1 VTFATLLD
9 DAAARWPGRIAL
21 TFEGERWSFD
31 RLLSRV
37 TVAAAN
43 LAAAGVGEGTRV
55 LVVLENCPEYL
66 IAQYALARLGAAF
79 VTPNPYW
86 TQPELIRA
94 AEAAQAHT
102 VIHAPRFAD
111 VVSGLGV
118 AIPVASLAE
127 ARAGSAPTPVEVS
140 GSARYLPFSSGTTGL
155 PKAVVHTDESLCGAI
170 QQLSYHLG
178 LTESDRL
185 QVALPLC
192 HVFGTTMTA
201 AALSVGAELTLFRRF
216 NLDESL
222 RYLQQ
227 DRVTIWPMAG
237 AVAHELAARPDLDP
251 AIFASLRFFMW
262 GGSAVPRDLAQ
273 RISTQTGVGFLC
285 SYGMTEAM
293 MVAFN
298 PVHDEPRW
306 STDSP
311 GYATVGTELRLD
323 AGGELEVRGPSVAAG
338 YAGSDSEAFTRDG
351 WFRTGDV
358 ATISPDG
365 RLRIVDRIKDMIKV
379 SGFQVAPAEVELVL
393 IEHPAVH
400 DAGVVGRPDDRA
412 GHVPIAYLVCEPG
425 VTAAQLD
432 SWLRTRLASYKRPR
446 GYHVVDQLPRT
457 AAGKL
462 QRAELR
468 RWQID
473 GADQLNTSTNAASD

>member
-1 VTFATLLD
+1 MTFAGLLD
-9 DAAARWPGRIAL
+9 DAATRWPDRTAL
-21 TFEGERWSFD
+21 TFEGERWSFE
-31 RLLSRV
+31 RLHCRV
-37 TVAAAN
+37 TLAAAN

-55 LVVLENCPEYL
+55 LVLLENGPEYL

-86 TQPELIRA
+86 TQPELVRA

-102 VIHAPRFAD
+102 AIYAPRFAD
-111 VVSGLGV
+111 VISGLSV
-118 AIPVASLAE
+118 AIPVDSLAD
-127 ARAGSAPTPVEVS
+127 ARSESAPASVDAP
-140 GSARYLPFSSGTTGL
+140 GAARYLPFSSGTTGL

-170 QQLSYHLG
+170 QQLAYHLG
-178 LTESDRL
+178 LSEIDRL

-192 HVFGTTMTA
+192 HIFGTTMTA

-216 NLDESL
+216 DLDESL
-222 RYLQQ
+222 RHLVYN
-227 DRVTIWPMAG
+227 RVTIWPMAG
-237 AVAHELAARPDLDP
+237 AVAHELAARPDLD
-251 AIFASLRFFMW
+251 AKTFASLRFFMW
-262 GGSAVPRDLAQ
+262 GGSAVPRELAQ
-273 RISTQTGVGFLC
+273 RISSQTGVGFLC

-298 PVHDEPRW
+298 PVHDEHRW
-306 STDSP
+306 SIDSP
-311 GYATVGTELRLD
+311 GFATMGTELRLD
-323 AGGELEVRGPSVAAG
+323 AGGELEVRGLSVASG
-338 YAGSDSEAFTRDG
+338 YAGSDSDAFTRDG

-393 IEHPAVH
+393 VEHPGVH
-400 DAGVVGRPDDRA
+400 DAGVVGQPDDRA
-412 GHVPIAYLVCEPG
+412 GHVPIAYVVCDPD
-425 VTAAQLD
+425 VTAMQLD
-432 SWLRTRLASYKRPR
+432 SWSQTRLASYKRPH
-446 GYHVVDQLPRT
+446 GYHLVDELPRT

-468 RWQID
+468 RWHTD
-473 GADQLNTSTNAASD
+473 GVNQLNTSTNAASD

>member
-1 VTFATLLD
+1 MTFAGLLD
-9 DAAARWPGRIAL
+9 DAAARWPDRAAL

-31 RLLSRV
+31 RLQRGV

-43 LAAAGVGEGTRV
+43 LAAAGVGGGTRV
-55 LVVLENCPEYL
+55 LVLLENCPEYL

-86 TQPELIRA
+86 TEPEVLRA
-94 AEAAQAHT
+94 AEAAQANT
-102 VIHAPRFAD
+102 VIYAQRFAD

-118 AIPVASLAE
+118 AIPVESLAA
-127 ARAGSAPTPVEVS
+127 ARSESAPASVDVS
-140 GSARYLPFSSGTTGL
+140 SAARYLPFSSGTTGL
-155 PKAVVHTDESLCGAI
+155 PKAVVHTDGSLCGAVR
-170 QQLSYHLG
+170 QLAYHLG
-178 LTESDRL
+178 LSESDRL

-192 HVFGTTMTA
+192 HVFGTTMAA

-216 NLDESL
+216 DLDESL
-222 RYLQQ
+222 RHLVQ

-237 AVAHELAARPDLDP
+237 AVAHELAARPDLD
-251 AIFASLRFFMW
+251 AETFASLRFFMW
-262 GGSAVPRDLAQ
+262 GGSAVPRELAQ
-273 RISTQTGVGFLC
+273 RIANQTGVGFLC

-298 PVHDEPRW
+298 PIHDEQRW
-306 STDSP
+306 SIDSP
-311 GYATVGTELRLD
+311 GYATVGTELRID

-338 YAGSDSEAFTRDG
+338 YAGSDSDAFTRDG

-393 IEHPAVH
+393 MEHPGVH
-400 DAGVVGRPDDRA
+400 DAGAVGQPDDRA
-412 GHVPIAYLVCEPG
+412 GHVPIAYLVCDTD

-432 SWLRTRLASYKRPR
+432 SWVRTRLASYKRPR

-462 QRAELR
+462 RRAELR
-468 RWQID
+468 RWQTD
-473 GADQLNTSTNAASD
+473 GVDQLNTSTNAASD